1 MKRFYFTEKNIINV
15 IKQLM
20 FKMTTKEMPSLE
32 ITTLSG
38 NIQLPGGAY
47 IGCKQATVLLLSHT
61 ISDFK
66 LIIRRDDRKGEVHE
80 YPLDDISIQWIKDH
94 KIPIHKKI

>member
-1 MKRFYFTEKNIINV
+1 MKKFYFTHSNIKNV
-15 IKQLM
+15 IKHLM
-20 FKMTTKEMPSLE
+20 FNMTTQEIPSLE

-38 NIQLPGGAY
+38 DIPLPGGAY
-47 IGCKQATVLLLSHT
+47 IGCKQATVLLFSHT

-66 LIIRRDDRKGEVHE
+66 LVIRRDDRKGELHE
-80 YPLDDISIQWIKDH
+80 YPLDNITIQWVKDY

>member
-1 MKRFYFTEKNIINV
+1 
-15 IKQLM
+15 M
-20 FKMTTKEMPSLE
+20 FNMTTQQISSLE

-47 IGCKQATVLLLSHT
+47 IGCKKATVLLVSHT

-66 LIIRRDDRKGEVHE
+66 LIIRRDEKGEVHQ
-80 YPLDDISIQWIKDH
+80 YPLDDISIQWIKEN
-94 KIPIHKKI
+94 KIPIHTKI

>member
-1 MKRFYFTEKNIINV
+1 MKKFYFTEKNIINV

-20 FKMTTKEMPSLE
+20 FKITTQEMPSLE

-47 IGCKQATVLLLSHT
+47 IGCRKSTVLLLSHT

-66 LIIRRDDRKGEVHE
+66 LVIRRDDRKGESYE
-80 YPLDDISIQWIKDH
+80 YPLDDITIQWIKEH
-94 KIPIHKKI
+94 KIPIHNRI